1 MRFGITSKLFAT
13 ILVTNVIIA
22 VAFGAAM
29 QVSVNRGFR
38 DYVEEREMRRL
49 QQLAAAFTIA
59 YAQHRNWDFVRN
71 SEDEWRRLRNSDR
84 PTRVRRGAEPP
95 LDAAQLDPPLA
106 RPDGGIPVTPRRSD
120 GERARGAPP
129 ALTLLDAQRKLVRGS
144 ALGPSGPALSVP
156 VMLDGAA
163 VGFLAVPELPYGGDD
178 DQFLR
183 RQLRMS
189 WIIGG
194 VAVVLAA
201 GVSVLLARGFLA
213 PIRRLARATHR
224 LAAGDYAQRISV
236 DRSDE
241 LGQLVDDFNA
251 MAATLDQAETAR
263 RSFLADVSHELRT
276 PLAILRGE
284 IEALQDGVRSLSP
297 EALKSLQVEVG
308 ALAALVDD
316 LHELAGA
323 DIGSIQYAHVDV
335 DVAGLLRATLYGF
348 RERLA
353 ARKLAVDSAGV
364 PSEPVVVV
372 GDARRLTQLFN
383 NLFENTLR
391 YTDEGGQV
399 AVTLRESNE
408 DVELDLQ
415 DSAPGVPKHLLPRL
429 FERLFRVEGSRNRAL
444 GGYGLGLA
452 LCRTIVDMHGGDIRA
467 SASALGGLRIVVRIP
482 RTGRANA

>member
-13 ILVTNVIIA
+13 ILVTNVAIA

-29 QVSVNRGFR
+29 QYSVNRGFR

-59 YAQHRNWDFVRN
+59 YAQHRSWDFVRE
-71 SEDEWRRLRNSDR
+71 SEDEWRRLRGSDR
-84 PTRVRRGAEPP
+84 PTRVRRGG
-95 LDAAQLDPPLA
+95 DPPALLPAPDRLPA
-106 RPDGGIPVTPRRSD
+106 RPDDLLDPRRSD
-120 GERARGAPP
+120 GERQRGAPLP
-129 ALTLLDAQRKLVRGS
+129 MTLLDAQRKIVRGS
-144 ALGPSGPALSVP
+144 ALRPSGPALSVP
-156 VMLDGAA
+156 VMIDGVA
-163 VGFLAVPELPYGGDD
+163 VGFVAVPELPYGGDD

-183 RQLRMS
+183 QQLRMS

-194 VAVVLAA
+194 VAILLAA

-236 DRSDE
+236 DRRDE

-251 MAATLDQAETAR
+251 MAATLEQAETAR

-284 IEALQDGVRSLSP
+284 LEALQDGVRSLSP
-297 EALKSLQVEVG
+297 EALKSLQAEVG

-316 LHELAGA
+316 LHELADA
-323 DIGSIQYAHVDV
+323 DIGRAQYERRDV
-335 DVAGLLRATLYGF
+335 DIAGLLRATLYAF
-348 RERLA
+348 RERFA
-353 ARKLAVDSAGV
+353 ARALDVDTTGV
-364 PSEPVVVV
+364 PAERVVVV

-391 YTDEGGQV
+391 YTDEGGRIEVGLQ
-399 AVTLRESNE
+399 TPND
-408 DVELDLQ
+408 DVELDVR
-415 DSAPGVPKHLLPRL
+415 DSAPGVAEHLLPRL
-429 FERLFRVEGSRNRAL
+429 FERLFRVEASRNRAL
-444 GGYGLGLA
+444 GGRGLGLA
-452 LCRTIVDMHGGDIRA
+452 LCRSIVEMHGGDIRA
-467 SASALGGLRIVVRIP
+467 SASALGGLRIVVRLP
-482 RTGRANA
+482 RAGCVA

>member
-1 MRFGITSKLFAT
+1 
-13 ILVTNVIIA
+13 
-22 VAFGAAM
+22 
-29 QVSVNRGFR
+29 
-38 DYVEEREMRRL
+38 
-49 QQLAAAFTIA
+49 
-59 YAQHRNWDFVRN
+59 
-71 SEDEWRRLRNSDR
+71 
-84 PTRVRRGAEPP
+84 
-95 LDAAQLDPPLA
+95 
-106 RPDGGIPVTPRRSD
+106 
-120 GERARGAPP
+120 
-129 ALTLLDAQRKLVRGS
+129 
-144 ALGPSGPALSVP
+144 
-156 VMLDGAA
+156 
-163 VGFLAVPELPYGGDD
+163 
-178 DQFLR
+178 
-183 RQLRMS
+183 
-189 WIIGG
+189 
-194 VAVVLAA
+194 
-201 GVSVLLARGFLA
+201 
-213 PIRRLARATHR
+213 
-224 LAAGDYAQRISV
+224 
-236 DRSDE
+236 
-241 LGQLVDDFNA
+241 
-251 MAATLDQAETAR
+251 
-263 RSFLADVSHELRT
+263 
-276 PLAILRGE
+276 
-284 IEALQDGVRSLSP
+284 LQDGVRSLSP

-482 RTGRANA
+482 RTARANA

>member
-13 ILVTNVIIA
+13 ILVTNVAIA

-29 QVSVNRGFR
+29 QYSVNRGFR

-59 YAQHRNWDFVRN
+59 YAQHRNWDFVRE
-71 SEDEWRRLRNSDR
+71 SEDEWRRLRGSDR
-84 PTRVRRGAEPP
+84 PTRVRRGGEPP
-95 LDAAQLDPPLA
+95 ASSPAPDRLPT
-106 RPDGGIPVTPRRSD
+106 RPDDPFDPRRSD
-120 GERARGAPP
+120 GERQRGAPLP
-129 ALTLLDAQRKLVRGS
+129 LTLLDAQRKIVRGS
-144 ALGPSGPALSVP
+144 ALRPSGPALSVP
-156 VMLDGAA
+156 VMIDGAA
-163 VGFLAVPELPYGGDD
+163 VGFVAVPELPYGGDD

-183 RQLRMS
+183 QQLRMS

-194 VAVVLAA
+194 VAILLAA

-236 DRSDE
+236 DRRDE

-251 MAATLDQAETAR
+251 MAATLARAETAR

-284 IEALQDGVRSLSP
+284 LEALQDGVRSLSP
-297 EALKSLQVEVG
+297 EALKSLQAEVG

-316 LHELAGA
+316 LHELADA
-323 DIGSIQYAHVDV
+323 DIGRAQYERRDV
-335 DVAGLLRATLYGF
+335 DIAGLLRATLYAF
-348 RERLA
+348 RERFA
-353 ARKLAVDSAGV
+353 ARALDVDTTGV
-364 PSEPVVVV
+364 PAERVVVV

-391 YTDEGGQV
+391 YTDEGGRIEVGLQ
-399 AVTLRESNE
+399 TPND
-408 DVELDLQ
+408 DVELDVR
-415 DSAPGVPKHLLPRL
+415 DSAPGVAEHLLPRL
-429 FERLFRVEGSRNRAL
+429 FERLFRVEASRNRAL
-444 GGYGLGLA
+444 GGRGLGLA
-452 LCRTIVDMHGGDIRA
+452 LCRSIVEMHGGDIRA
-467 SASALGGLRIVVRIP
+467 SASALGGLRIVVRLP
-482 RTGRANA
+482 RAGCVA